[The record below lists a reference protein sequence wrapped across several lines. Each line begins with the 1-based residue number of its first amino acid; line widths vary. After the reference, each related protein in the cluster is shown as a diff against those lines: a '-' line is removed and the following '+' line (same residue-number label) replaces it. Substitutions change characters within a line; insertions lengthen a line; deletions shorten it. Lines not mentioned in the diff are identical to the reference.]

1 MMDDI
6 TNGDNPPDFRLLVTF
21 SHVARLGSMTAA
33 AGVLGYVPSAISQ
46 QISALERSLGGVELF
61 TRRTGRGLAVTAAGR
76 SLAEAVDELLVAT
89 ATYQDMAHSVSRGE
103 GMELRVGAYETAV
116 SHLLPVA
123 LTELVDADSKT
134 MIRVIEVETRDGLP
148 MLERGELDLLV
159 ASRYVQEDPPYQSDK
174 LTIKTLGREEL
185 LLTSSSGSGNVTPSF
200 SQCKYLD
207 WVAGAADDIDR
218 KLLHRWAGIT
228 GFDPQVRFE
237 TRSCHTAVELIAS
250 GLAVGLIPASV
261 IDAYREPMNL
271 SLVELPSLPPTR
283 EVLAIT
289 RARFNMPIVNDL
301 LELLGDVPYFK

>member
-1 MMDDI
+1 
-6 TNGDNPPDFRLLVTF
+6 
-21 SHVARLGSMTAA
+21 MTAA

-61 TRRTGRGLAVTAAGR
+61 TRRSGRGLAVTAAGR
-76 SLAEAVDELLVAT
+76 SLVEAVDELLVAT

-116 SHLLPVA
+116 SHLLPAA
-123 LTELVDADSKT
+123 LTELVDTDSKT

-174 LTIKTLGREEL
+174 LSVKTLGREEL
-185 LLTSSSGSGNVTPSF
+185 LLTSSSGSSNVTPSF
-200 SQCKYLD
+200 TQCKYLD

-237 TRSCHTAVELIAS
+237 TRSCHTAIELIAS

-261 IDAYREPMNL
+261 IDAFREPMNL
-271 SLVELPSLPPTR
+271 SLVDLPSSPPTR
-283 EVLAIT
+283 EVLAVT
-289 RARFNMPIVNDL
+289 RSRFSMPIVNDL
-301 LELLGDVPYFK
+301 LDLLGDVPYFE